1 VLTKIHAELVP
12 DQLPYEL
19 FWQRYYFRTSRTSIN
34 LGGDG
39 DTSDEEDLGWDEE
52 DEEDDNDNQKGG
64 EASNVQAMVWAT
76 VSPPL
81 PLTSLS
87 SASATGQQQERGGG
101 QGCGKAVGGK
111 ATGEPSN
118 LATSLP
124 GDLKAL
130 AALEERVNVLE
141 GDLSEARRDAESAKA
156 AEAAARIELQ
166 KLSAAFDKQQA
177 SHKAAVVAASEEA
190 EKRVVSAA
198 AAAKA
203 APSSFS
209 SAASASAEQRVATA
223 VAAAL
228 VEAAAAA
235 EARQVAA
242 VAEEKRKGEA
252 KCGALL
258 ESSASL
264 AEELEVLRSTLASER
279 SAAAATETSLNAR
292 IQGLLLQ
299 VANSA
304 ATAGEG
310 SAAAADDDHDPG
322 SDGSGLSGELVHA
335 SEAVGASPLPPASS
349 PAAERTPALGDDS
362 DEEEDGAWGDDW
374 N

>member
-1 VLTKIHAELVP
+1 MLTKIHAELVP

-198 AAAKA
+198 A
-203 APSSFS
+203 
-209 SAASASAEQRVATA
+209 
-223 VAAAL
+223 
-228 VEAAAAA
+228 
-235 EARQVAA
+235 
-242 VAEEKRKGEA
+242 
-252 KCGALL
+252 
-258 ESSASL
+258 
-264 AEELEVLRSTLASER
+264 
-279 SAAAATETSLNAR
+279 
-292 IQGLLLQ
+292 
-299 VANSA
+299 
-304 ATAGEG
+304 
-310 SAAAADDDHDPG
+310 DDDHDPG